1 MKPIMKQMRSIHEQ
15 MVNQM
20 LAAGAVTAEQLTPL
34 VQEEEAL
41 RAQMDSAHLTETLQ
55 LRGVLTAD
63 QLAQAAATHTKLEA
77 LHAQEHAVMAG
88 DQAPE

>member
-1 MKPIMKQMRSIHEQ
+1 
-15 MVNQM
+15 
-20 LAAGAVTAEQLTPL
+20 
-34 VQEEEAL
+34 
-41 RAQMDSAHLTETLQ
+41 MDSAHLTETLQ
-55 LRGVLTAD
+55 LRGLLTAD